1 MYRNSTDVLSQSY
14 RVEALQPLQQQNLT
28 LGKFFH
34 SNLINTAMTV
44 FDVAILPKC

>member
-14 RVEALQPLQQQNLT
+14 RVEALQQQNLT